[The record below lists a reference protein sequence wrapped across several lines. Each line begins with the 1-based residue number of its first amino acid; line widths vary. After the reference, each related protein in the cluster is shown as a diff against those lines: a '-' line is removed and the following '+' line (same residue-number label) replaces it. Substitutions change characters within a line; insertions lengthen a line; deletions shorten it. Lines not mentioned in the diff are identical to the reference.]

1 MAGNSSPWR
10 ALRPVFLAGAATLTW
25 LTFSASA
32 ASADTLPDAASL
44 LGGVTSSLSSVTEKL
59 PDAVAAAPGVS
70 AADPV
75 SSPGLL
81 QPLAGGVSG
90 LADQIISTVPVV
102 NQVVPAGTVSA
113 VAVPAAQAV
122 DAKTAGV
129 VNAATPPVVEALPV
143 LEPVLQPVADL
154 VTGNTA
160 LPLPLPEE
168 HVVAPNDEIPAQ
180 APATAQS
187 PAAPEP
193 PVTTTGQADSEATAT
208 SGAIEASGTTTP
220 SAGSVAATVAQLP
233 LQAVVFAP
241 DITEEQPRTGDPWS
255 APAQA
260 PPASGSGPGS
270 GTTSTGSSGSA
281 GCLSLFTFDPSLTG
295 AVRAGETSERLP
307 APVSF
312 DPGSSPD

>member
-1 MAGNSSPWR
+1 
-10 ALRPVFLAGAATLTW
+10 VFLAGAATLTW

-59 PDAVAAAPGVS
+59 PDPVAAAPEVS
-70 AADPV
+70 AADPA

-81 QPLAGGVSG
+81 QPLVGGVSG
-90 LADQIISTVPVV
+90 LADQIVSTVPVV
-102 NQVVPAGTVSA
+102 NQVVPAGTVAA
-113 VAVPAAQAV
+113 VAVPVAQVV

-129 VNAATPPVVEALPV
+129 VNAAIPPVVEALPV

-154 VTGNTA
+154 VTGNA
-160 LPLPLPEE
+160 ALPLPEE
-168 HVVAPNDEIPAQ
+168 PVVATVNEIPAQ
-180 APATAQS
+180 APAAAQS
-187 PAAPEP
+187 PAAPEL
-193 PVTTTGQADSEATAT
+193 PVTATGQPDSEVTAT
-208 SGAIEASGTTTP
+208 SGAIEVSGTTTP
-220 SAGSVAATVAQLP
+220 SAGSVAVTVAQLP
-233 LQAVVFAP
+233 LQATVFAP
-241 DITEEQPRTGDPWS
+241 DISVDQPRTGEPWS

-270 GTTSTGSSGSA
+270 SSSSTGSSGSA
-281 GCLSLFTFDPSLTG
+281 ACLSLFTFDLPLAG